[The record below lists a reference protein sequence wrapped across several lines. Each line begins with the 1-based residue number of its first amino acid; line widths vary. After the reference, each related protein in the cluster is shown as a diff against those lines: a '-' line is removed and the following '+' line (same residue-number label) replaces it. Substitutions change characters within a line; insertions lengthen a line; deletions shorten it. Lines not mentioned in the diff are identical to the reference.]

1 MREHV
6 SREAC
11 HYGGERLWL
20 TCPGCYSLRR
30 VLYSLGGRFRC
41 RRCHNLAYTSTRDD
55 AHDRSVR
62 RIRKLQKRL
71 GSTTLALSALPL
83 RPRGMHWDTYER
95 IASQLMH
102 ENEERLRILI
112 G

>member
-1 MREHV
+1 M
-6 SREAC
+6 
-11 HYGGERLWL
+11 
-20 TCPGCYSLRR
+20 
-30 VLYSLGGRFRC
+30 GGRFRW

-71 GSTTLALSALPL
+71 GSTTLDPFALSP
-83 RPRGMHWDTYER
+83 RPRGMHCDTYER
-95 IASQLMH
+95 IASQLMR